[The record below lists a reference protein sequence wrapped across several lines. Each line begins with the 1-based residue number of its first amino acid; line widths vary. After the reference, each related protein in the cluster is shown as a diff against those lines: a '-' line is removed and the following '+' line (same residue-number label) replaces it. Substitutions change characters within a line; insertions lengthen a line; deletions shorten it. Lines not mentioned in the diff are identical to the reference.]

1 MILVECII
9 RDNFVKLM
17 YTLDHWFRRTS
28 HSKTF
33 LIWSFGGYI
42 VQWSGGYI
50 VQWSGTICA
59 KSVEDTIGDSSVKF
73 TCFWA
78 SGSGGHSVKRSF
90 LARASHFVQKIGT
103 PGHEPEGLKSQ
114 KVRK

>member
-17 YTLDHWFRRTS
+17 YTLDHWFRRRS

-33 LIWSFGGYI
+33 LIWSF
-42 VQWSGGYI
+42 SGYI

-59 KSVEDTIGDSSVKF
+59 KSVEDTIGVNSVKF

-78 SGSGGHSVKRSF
+78 SGSGGHSIKRSVI
-90 LARASHFVQKIGT
+90 ARALAVILFERL
-103 PGHEPEGLKSQ
+103 EPLVMNPKA
-114 KVRK
+114 